1 MPGTRQKDG
10 QKVARKEREKKTDES
25 TEGEWMHETDDFFYG
40 LDTLDL
46 FHILQIQNT
55 PEQTGGPEAWT
66 LIFPVTV

>member
-1 MPGTRQKDG
+1 
-10 QKVARKEREKKTDES
+10 
-25 TEGEWMHETDDFFYG
+25 MHETDAFFYG